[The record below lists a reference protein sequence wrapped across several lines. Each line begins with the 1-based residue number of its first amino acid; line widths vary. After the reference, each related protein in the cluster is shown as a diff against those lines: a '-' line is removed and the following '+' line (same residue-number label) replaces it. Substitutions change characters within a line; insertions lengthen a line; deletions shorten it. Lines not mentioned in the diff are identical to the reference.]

1 MPRLELLGAE
11 VPRRGVYPHPVA
23 ESLDALEDLERCPLA
38 RLEGPRMHAPGPDGA
53 HERLH
58 GRVVPR
64 GRDGAHRGL
73 DAGIP
78 HGPARQQRGVPAA
91 AVAVVHAALPRAPPR
106 DRHLQRVVGGLGA
119 HAARHRPADDHPRP
133 YVHDGRQVEPA
144 LMGPRVR
151 DVGEPGPVRPV
162 RAEIAAKQVRRG
174 AGLRR
179 GDKVNIKID
188 DRVTVPSSLA
198 RLHNR
203 HWRHGLAT
211 LIWTVST
218 GSAPPS

>member
-1 MPRLELLGAE
+1 MGPI
-11 VPRRGVYPHPVA
+11 
-23 ESLDALEDLERCPLA
+23 
-38 RLEGPRMHAPGPDGA
+38 EGS
-53 HERLH
+53 
-58 GRVVPR
+58 
-64 GRDGAHRGL
+64 
-73 DAGIP
+73 
-78 HGPARQQRGVPAA
+78 VPASRTVPPGSSEA
-91 AVAVVHAALPRAPPR
+91 YRLPRSPWCARPFPRAPPR

-133 YVHDGRQVEPA
+133 YVHDGRRVEPA
-144 LMGPRVR
+144 PMGPRVR

-179 GDKVNIKID
+179 GDKVNIKSD

-203 HWRHGLAT
+203 HWRHRTFAAFDHPFL
-211 LIWTVST
+211 LL
-218 GSAPPS
+218 SAGRSLSL